1 MTGPAAFGSK
11 RTSVRFSVKQTT
23 NSLYETST
31 EEEFGGPYA
40 HIRSTLDYTY
50 HTNYTRER
58 QWLQDSII
66 DKLLNEIVTGERDLE
81 NEDSQLTETRLDDTN
96 KMCTMPVNPWL
107 IYVAGTEIS
116 NRSMVIKKL
125 LEINKEDSQ
134 VGDYCNDLPRF
145 PILGFVLVDSREI
158 RSLLPEHQCYLQ
170 QSGRTFA
177 RDSTRKETGYLCEL
191 LTRAALQAG
200 TNVLVYGAL
209 GDPGWYNQYFQHLKA
224 DFDHLNVG
232 ILHIAAAAEET
243 GEECQRIS
251 KAIDELKP
259 NIRFF
264 CKLQSRGTNEE
275 IEILTKG
282 ITWKSFQ
289 SNFLQEC
296 AFVPETIFKFQGKH
310 RGDTGFIREFS
321 TTLSTEDNYQSSR
334 MAVYGPYAHL
344 RETLDYT
351 YHKNYKRERQMLQ
364 DAIIHEILTK
374 VQVVDSNSGE
384 VCTTPTEPFL
394 VFTAGAMGAGKSY
407 TLKKLQ
413 EKGRFP
419 LSAFVTVDPDEIR
432 QYFPEYSLYV
442 IQNPSKAGEMTR
454 KEAGY
459 IVEILTLAA
468 LQAGKNV
475 LVDGSLRDWEWY
487 STYFKRLRN
496 EYPSLK
502 IALLHVDAP
511 REAIFARAQVSS
523 RYLRVGTAHI
533 VPLMTLGSLWLLP
546 TLQARGEKT
555 GRVIPKETL
564 ELALDQVP
572 KSVEILRGKVDYYCK
587 LNNSP
592 DIDDIEILTDGVEWQ
607 GFQRTWQQTCA
618 WIPKAKNNKIELKMR
633 NSMVD

>member
-1 MTGPAAFGSK
+1 MKGPRNLASK
-11 RTSVRFSVKQTT
+11 RTSVRFSIKHST
-23 NSLYETST
+23 NSLYETSA
-31 EEEFGGPYA
+31 EEEFVGPFA
-40 HIRSTLDYTY
+40 HIRSTMDYAY
-50 HTNYTRER
+50 HNNYTKER

-66 DKLLNEIVTGERDLE
+66 DKLLSEIVTGEHDRE
-81 NEDSQLTETRLDDTN
+81 NEDSQLTETQLDVSTK
-96 KMCTMPVNPWL
+96 KMCTMPVDPWL
-107 IYVAGTEIS
+107 IYVAGTEMS
-116 NRSMVIKKL
+116 NRSMTIKKL
-125 LEINKEDSQ
+125 LEINKDDSI
-134 VGDYCNDLPRF
+134 CNDLPRF

-170 QSGRTFA
+170 KSGRTFA
-177 RDSTRKETGYLCEL
+177 RNNTRKETGYICEV

-209 GDPGWYNQYFQHLKA
+209 GDPGWYKQYFQHLKA

-232 ILHIAAAAEET
+232 ILHVAAATGEP

-251 KAIDELKP
+251 KAIDELMP
-259 NIRFF
+259 NIHFF
-264 CKLQSRGTNEE
+264 CKLQSRGTNED
-275 IEILTKG
+275 IKILTKG

-289 SNFLQEC
+289 SKFLQER
-296 AFVPETIFKFQGKH
+296 AFVPETINKFQGIH

-334 MAVYGPYAHL
+334 MAFDGPYAHL
-344 RETLDYT
+344 RKTLDYT

-364 DAIIHEILTK
+364 DAIIHDILKK
-374 VQVVDSNSGE
+374 VQVVDANSGE

-511 REAIFARAQVSS
+511 REAIFARAQVSNRYS
-523 RYLRVGTAHI
+523 RVCTAHI
-533 VPLMTLGSLWLLP
+533 VPQRHSSHFGSVRP
-546 TLQARGEKT
+546 TTLQARGEKT

-564 ELALDQVP
+564 ELALHQVP
-572 KSVEILRGKVDYYCK
+572 KSVEILRGKVDFYCK

-592 DIDDIEILTDGVEWQ
+592 DIDDIEIVTDGVEWQ

-618 WIPKAKNNKIELKMR
+618 WIPKTKNNKMKLK
-633 NSMVD
+633 NSMID